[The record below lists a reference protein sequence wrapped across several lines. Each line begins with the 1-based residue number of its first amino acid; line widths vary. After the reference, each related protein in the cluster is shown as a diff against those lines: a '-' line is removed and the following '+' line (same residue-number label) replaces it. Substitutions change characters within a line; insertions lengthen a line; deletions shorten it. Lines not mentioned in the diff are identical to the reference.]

1 MTMIGV
7 MQGRLVPPEGGR
19 LQSFPRD
26 RWKDEF
32 ARAAEV
38 PLLYLEWIHDAYGAD
53 VNPLFCEAGLKKV
66 AELSADLAV
75 YIRAVC
81 ADWFMD
87 FPFFRCSAS
96 QYKDRLNA
104 LHRLLKMAPSV
115 QARRLVLPFVDQS
128 RISSSV
134 DKDTVVRT
142 IEHVLPSLEAC
153 GIELHLETDLPPDI
167 FASLLDRVTHPM
179 VKVNY
184 DSGNSASL
192 GFNVGEEFAAYGHR
206 VGSVHIKDR
215 LRGGETVSLGT
226 GDTDFEQL
234 FANLK
239 SIAYIGDFTLQA
251 ARGEPGD
258 EVQLA
263 RTNVAFIKSFWEC

>member
-104 LHRLLKMAPSV
+104 LHRLLKMAQSV

>member
-1 MTMIGV
+1 MIGV

-87 FPFFRCSAS
+87 FPFFRCSAPE
-96 QYKDRLNA
+96 YKDRLNA
-104 LHRLLKMAPSV
+104 LHRLLKMAQSV
-115 QARRLVLPFVDQS
+115 QAKRLVLPFVDQS

-226 GDTDFEQL
+226 GDTDFGQL

-239 SIAYIGDFTLQA
+239 SIAYVGDFTLQA